1 MGMTHCNAVLR
12 FLPMPEPPL
21 LRIHKV
27 AFIIDTGRPCDQ
39 CALQHLSANYFLV
52 IFYYRLLGTRDDA
65 LSFEESGTEI
75 EGTCLLEPGI
85 SQYSALSSQS

>member
-21 LRIHKV
+21 LRIPKV

-52 IFYYRLLGTRDDA
+52 IFYHRLIGTRDDA
-65 LSFEESGTEI
+65 LSFEESGAER
-75 EGTCLLEPGI
+75 EGMSLLVPGI
-85 SQYSALSSQS
+85 SQYSALSSQ